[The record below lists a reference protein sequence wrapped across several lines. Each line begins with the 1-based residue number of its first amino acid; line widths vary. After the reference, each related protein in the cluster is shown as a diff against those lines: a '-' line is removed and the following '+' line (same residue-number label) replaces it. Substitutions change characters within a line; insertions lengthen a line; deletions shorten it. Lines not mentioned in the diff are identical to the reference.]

1 MPLTAYAGISL
12 VDNLVLM
19 ANTELFDTS
28 AKITG
33 YLFSDNTGSSSDSS
47 QINTSSPSG
56 SGDQS
61 RGPGAVQQQHV
72 SSLPKKSNPESLLDT
87 TTLPKPAKYESEY
100 LNPEF

>member
-33 YLFSDNTGSSSDSS
+33 YLFSDNTGSS
-47 QINTSSPSG
+47 
-56 SGDQS
+56 
-61 RGPGAVQQQHV
+61 
-72 SSLPKKSNPESLLDT
+72 
-87 TTLPKPAKYESEY
+87 
-100 LNPEF
+100 